1 MNGNAISI
9 LNATLG
15 MKGISNTNSSAN
27 TDSDVSFGDVLGQA
41 VNAMKGINNAV
52 KADTDTD
59 VNDKKTFAELAES
72 LSERIEETDGDVIN
86 AAVKLI
92 QAVGK
97 AVEAL
102 MGKSGVAD
110 DENDAMSVFEL
121 FGGSDDENKL
131 DDVIGIFDSISELLK
146 TGSEDADMSTDD
158 VVSELMDILKSDD
171 DDDENTLADAVMSVL
186 CTISG
191 TEFSVDGDLT
201 VADNAAEKLSG
212 IIDTLSAD
220 VPADLKIQIVSDV
233 LSGKTDDIQVKFA
246 DFITKQDQFANSMQ
260 QTTAIRI
267 NNVSEQIKDI
277 RPSGNDDLPEENV
290 LLDRADVQADIQ
302 PTQVYK
308 ELSEIVSRQ
317 VSQQIIEKLSDNSI
331 SDAVKELT
339 VVLKP
344 EGLGEV
350 AVKLVTDGNTVS
362 VVLSASNAEIGRA
375 MSENA
380 SALTASLAKQNVE
393 ISSVNVVNPSEASSY
408 MGLDFTN
415 QGFNRKGDESDRGS
429 ENGGRNSS
437 GGIDKV
443 GDISSADDVRALK
456 LLKEAKL
463 WLTA

>member
-72 LSERIEETDGDVIN
+72 LSERIEETDGDIIN

-110 DENDAMSVFEL
+110 DEKDAMSVFEL

-158 VVSELMDILKSDD
+158 VVSELMDILKSD

-260 QTTAIRI
+260 QTAAIRI

-393 ISSVNVVNPSEASSY
+393 VSSVNVVNPSEASSY

>member
-72 LSERIEETDGDVIN
+72 LSERIEETDGDIIN

-220 VPADLKIQIVSDV
+220 VPADLKIQLVSDV

-393 ISSVNVVNPSEASSY
+393 VSSVNVVNPSEASSY

>member
-102 MGKSGVAD
+102 MGKSGAAD

-220 VPADLKIQIVSDV
+220 VPADLKIQLVSDV

-331 SDAVKELT
+331 SNAVKELT

-393 ISSVNVVNPSEASSY
+393 VSSVNVVNPSEASSY

>member
-27 TDSDVSFGDVLGQA
+27 TDSDVSFGDVLGQV

-72 LSERIEETDGDVIN
+72 FSEMIEETDGDVIN

-220 VPADLKIQIVSDV
+220 VPADLKIQLVSDV

-246 DFITKQDQFANSMQ
+246 DFITKQDRFANSMQ

-267 NNVSEQIKDI
+267 NNVSEQIKGI

-429 ENGGRNSS
+429 ENGGRNSL
-437 GGIDKV
+437 GGIDKA

>member
-72 LSERIEETDGDVIN
+72 LSERIEETDGDIIN

-102 MGKSGVAD
+102 MGKSGAAD

-158 VVSELMDILKSDD
+158 VVSELMDILKSDN

-220 VPADLKIQIVSDV
+220 VPADLKIQLVSDV

>member
-72 LSERIEETDGDVIN
+72 LSERIEETDGDIIN

-171 DDDENTLADAVMSVL
+171 DGDENTLADAVMSVL

-220 VPADLKIQIVSDV
+220 VPADLKIQLVSDV

-267 NNVSEQIKDI
+267 NNVSEQIKGI

>member
-72 LSERIEETDGDVIN
+72 LSERIEETDGDIIN

-158 VVSELMDILKSDD
+158 VVSELMDILKSDN
-171 DDDENTLADAVMSVL
+171 DDENTLADAVMSVL

-220 VPADLKIQIVSDV
+220 VPADLKIQLVSDV

-246 DFITKQDQFANSMQ
+246 DFITKQDRFANSMQ

-267 NNVSEQIKDI
+267 NNVSEQIKGI

-302 PTQVYK
+302 PTKVYK

-393 ISSVNVVNPSEASSY
+393 VSSVNVVNPSEASSY

-437 GGIDKV
+437 GGIDKI

>member
-86 AAVKLI
+86 VAVKLI

-102 MGKSGVAD
+102 MGKSGAAD

-290 LLDRADVQADIQ
+290 QLDRADVQADIQ
-302 PTQVYK
+302 PAQVYK

>member
-72 LSERIEETDGDVIN
+72 LSERIEETDGDIIN

-102 MGKSGVAD
+102 MGKSGAAD

-220 VPADLKIQIVSDV
+220 VPADLKIQLVSDV

-290 LLDRADVQADIQ
+290 QLDRADVQADIQ

-393 ISSVNVVNPSEASSY
+393 VSSVNVVNPSEASSY

-429 ENGGRNSS
+429 ENGGRNQCPAQGRRETRLI
-437 GGIDKV
+437 GGGTCI
-443 GDISSADDVRALK
+443 L
-456 LLKEAKL
+456 
-463 WLTA
+463 

>member
-92 QAVGK
+92 QVVGK

-102 MGKSGVAD
+102 MGKSGAAD

-393 ISSVNVVNPSEASSY
+393 VSSVNVVNPSEASSY

-437 GGIDKV
+437 GGIDKI

>member
-102 MGKSGVAD
+102 MGKSGAAD

-290 LLDRADVQADIQ
+290 QLDRADVQADIQ
-302 PTQVYK
+302 PAQVYK

>member
-59 VNDKKTFAELAES
+59 VNDKKTFAELAQS
-72 LSERIEETDGDVIN
+72 LSEKIEETDGDVIN

-102 MGKSGVAD
+102 MGKSGIAD

-158 VVSELMDILKSDD
+158 VVSELMDILKSD

-260 QTTAIRI
+260 QTAAIRI

>member
-72 LSERIEETDGDVIN
+72 LSERIEETDGDIIN

-158 VVSELMDILKSDD
+158 VVSELMDILKSDN
-171 DDDENTLADAVMSVL
+171 DDENTLADAVMSVL

-220 VPADLKIQIVSDV
+220 VPADLKIQLVSDV

-246 DFITKQDQFANSMQ
+246 DFITKQDRFANSMQ

-267 NNVSEQIKDI
+267 NNVSEQIKGI

-302 PTQVYK
+302 PTKVYK

-437 GGIDKV
+437 GGIDKI

>member
-72 LSERIEETDGDVIN
+72 LSERIEETDGDIIN

-220 VPADLKIQIVSDV
+220 VPADLKIQLVSDV

-267 NNVSEQIKDI
+267 NNVSEQIKGI
-277 RPSGNDDLPEENV
+277 RPSGNNDLPEENV

-393 ISSVNVVNPSEASSY
+393 VSSVNVVNPSEASSY

>member
-72 LSERIEETDGDVIN
+72 LSERIEETDGDIIN

-102 MGKSGVAD
+102 MGKSGAAD

-158 VVSELMDILKSDD
+158 VVSELMDILKSDN

-260 QTTAIRI
+260 QTAAIRI

>member
-72 LSERIEETDGDVIN
+72 LSERIEETDGDIIN

-102 MGKSGVAD
+102 MGKSGAAD

>member
-52 KADTDTD
+52 EADTDTD
-59 VNDKKTFAELAES
+59 VNDKKTFAELAQS
-72 LSERIEETDGDVIN
+72 LSEKIEETDGDVIN

-131 DDVIGIFDSISELLK
+131 DDVIGIFDSISELLQ

-220 VPADLKIQIVSDV
+220 VPADLKIQLVSDV

-267 NNVSEQIKDI
+267 NNVSEQIKGI
-277 RPSGNDDLPEENV
+277 RPSVNDDLPEENV

-393 ISSVNVVNPSEASSY
+393 VSSVNVVNPSEASSY

>member
-72 LSERIEETDGDVIN
+72 FSEMIEETDGDVIN

-220 VPADLKIQIVSDV
+220 VPADLKIQLVSDV
-233 LSGKTDDIQVKFA
+233 LSGKSDNIQVKFA

>member
-52 KADTDTD
+52 EADTDTD

-72 LSERIEETDGDVIN
+72 LSEKIEETDGDVIN

-102 MGKSGVAD
+102 MGKSGIAD

-121 FGGSDDENKL
+121 FGGSDDENKR

-220 VPADLKIQIVSDV
+220 VPADLKIQLVSDV
-233 LSGKTDDIQVKFA
+233 LSGKSDDIQVKFA

-267 NNVSEQIKDI
+267 NNVSEQIKGI
-277 RPSGNDDLPEENV
+277 RPSVNDDLPEENV

-393 ISSVNVVNPSEASSY
+393 VSSVNVVNPSEASSY

>member
-52 KADTDTD
+52 EADTDTD
-59 VNDKKTFAELAES
+59 VNDKKTFAELAQS
-72 LSERIEETDGDVIN
+72 LSEKIEETDGDVIN

-220 VPADLKIQIVSDV
+220 VPADLKIRLVSDV
-233 LSGKTDDIQVKFA
+233 LSGKSDDIQVKFA

-267 NNVSEQIKDI
+267 NNVSEQIKGI
-277 RPSGNDDLPEENV
+277 RPSVNDDLPEENV
-290 LLDRADVQADIQ
+290 LLDRADVQEDIQ

-393 ISSVNVVNPSEASSY
+393 VSSVNVVNPSEASSY

>member
-72 LSERIEETDGDVIN
+72 LSERIEETDGDIIN

-158 VVSELMDILKSDD
+158 VVSELMDILKSDN

-220 VPADLKIQIVSDV
+220 VPADLKIQLVSDV

>member
-102 MGKSGVAD
+102 MGKSGIAD

-220 VPADLKIQIVSDV
+220 VPADLKIQLVSDV
-233 LSGKTDDIQVKFA
+233 LSGKYDDIQVKFA

-290 LLDRADVQADIQ
+290 QLDRADVQADIQ

-380 SALTASLAKQNVE
+380 SALTAGLAKQNVE
-393 ISSVNVVNPSEASSY
+393 VSSVNVVNPSEASSY

>member
-102 MGKSGVAD
+102 MGKSGIAD

-158 VVSELMDILKSDD
+158 VVSELMDILKSDN

-220 VPADLKIQIVSDV
+220 VPADLKIQLVSDV

-393 ISSVNVVNPSEASSY
+393 VSSVNVVNPSEASSY

-437 GGIDKV
+437 GGIDKI

>member
-72 LSERIEETDGDVIN
+72 FSEMIEETDGDVIN

-102 MGKSGVAD
+102 MGKSGAAD

-220 VPADLKIQIVSDV
+220 VPADLKIQLVSDV

-267 NNVSEQIKDI
+267 NNVSEQIKGI

-302 PTQVYK
+302 PTQIYK

>member
-52 KADTDTD
+52 EADTDTD

-72 LSERIEETDGDVIN
+72 LSEKIEETDGDVIN

-102 MGKSGVAD
+102 MGKSGIAD

-220 VPADLKIQIVSDV
+220 VPADLKIQLVSDV
-233 LSGKTDDIQVKFA
+233 LSGKSDDIQVKFA

-267 NNVSEQIKDI
+267 NNVSEQIKGI
-277 RPSGNDDLPEENV
+277 RPSVNDDLPEENV

-331 SDAVKELT
+331 SDTVKELT

-393 ISSVNVVNPSEASSY
+393 VSSVNVVNPSEASSY

>member
-72 LSERIEETDGDVIN
+72 LSERIEETDGDIIN

-102 MGKSGVAD
+102 MGKSGAAD

-317 VSQQIIEKLSDNSI
+317 VSQQMIEKLSDNSI

-380 SALTASLAKQNVE
+380 SVLTASLAKQNVE

>member
-72 LSERIEETDGDVIN
+72 FSEMIEETDGDVIN

-220 VPADLKIQIVSDV
+220 VPADLKIRLVSDV
-233 LSGKTDDIQVKFA
+233 LSGKSDDIQVKFA
-246 DFITKQDQFANSMQ
+246 EFITKQDQFANSMQ

-267 NNVSEQIKDI
+267 NNVSEQIKGI
-277 RPSGNDDLPEENV
+277 RPSENNDLPEENV

>member
-9 LNATLG
+9 LNVTLG
-15 MKGISNTNSSAN
+15 MKGISNTNSSVN
-27 TDSDVSFGDVLGQA
+27 TDSGVSFGDVLGQA
-41 VNAMKGINNAV
+41 VNAMKGMSSAVNAE
-52 KADTDTD
+52 TDTD
-59 VNDKKTFAELAES
+59 VSDKKTFAELAES
-72 LSERIEETDGDVIN
+72 LSEKIDETDGDIIN

-121 FGGSDDENKL
+121 FGSSDDKNKL

-158 VVSELMDILKSDD
+158 VVSELMDILKSD

-220 VPADLKIQIVSDV
+220 VPADLKIQLVSDV
-233 LSGKTDDIQVKFA
+233 LSGKIDDIQVKFA
-246 DFITKQDQFANSMQ
+246 DFIIKQDQFANSMQ

-267 NNVSEQIKDI
+267 NNVSEQIKGI

-290 LLDRADVQADIQ
+290 LLDRADVQEDIQ

-380 SALTASLAKQNVE
+380 SALTESLAKQNVE
-393 ISSVNVVNPSEASSY
+393 VSSVNVVNPSEASSY

-415 QGFNRKGDESDRGS
+415 QGFNRKSDESDRGS

-437 GGIDKV
+437 GGIDRV
-443 GDISSADDVRALK
+443 GDISSADDVRAQK

>member
-102 MGKSGVAD
+102 MGKSGAAD
-110 DENDAMSVFEL
+110 DEKDSMSVFEL

>member
-220 VPADLKIQIVSDV
+220 VPADLKIQLVSDV

-267 NNVSEQIKDI
+267 NNVSEQIKGI

-393 ISSVNVVNPSEASSY
+393 VSSVNVVNPSEASSY

>member
-158 VVSELMDILKSDD
+158 VVSELMDILKSDN
-171 DDDENTLADAVMSVL
+171 DDENTLADAVMSVL

-220 VPADLKIQIVSDV
+220 VPADLKIQLVSDV
-233 LSGKTDDIQVKFA
+233 LSGKSDNIQVKFA

-277 RPSGNDDLPEENV
+277 RPSGNNDLPEENV

-331 SDAVKELT
+331 SNAVKELT

-393 ISSVNVVNPSEASSY
+393 VSSVNVVNPSEASSY

>member
-52 KADTDTD
+52 EADTDTD

-158 VVSELMDILKSDD
+158 VVSELMDILKSDN

-220 VPADLKIQIVSDV
+220 VPADLKIQLVSDV
-233 LSGKTDDIQVKFA
+233 LSGKSDDIQVKFA

>member
-72 LSERIEETDGDVIN
+72 LSERIEETDGDIIN

-102 MGKSGVAD
+102 MGKSGAAD

-158 VVSELMDILKSDD
+158 VVSELMDILKSGD

-220 VPADLKIQIVSDV
+220 VPADLKIQLVSDV
-233 LSGKTDDIQVKFA
+233 LSGKSDDIQVKFA

-302 PTQVYK
+302 PAQVYK

-317 VSQQIIEKLSDNSI
+317 VSQQIIEKLSDNRI

>member
-72 LSERIEETDGDVIN
+72 LSERIEETDGDIIN

-102 MGKSGVAD
+102 MGKSGAAD
-110 DENDAMSVFEL
+110 DEKDAMSVFEL

-131 DDVIGIFDSISELLK
+131 DDVIGIFASISELLK

-220 VPADLKIQIVSDV
+220 VPADLKIQLVSDV

-267 NNVSEQIKDI
+267 NNVSEQIKGI

>member
-52 KADTDTD
+52 EADTDTD
-59 VNDKKTFAELAES
+59 VNDKKTFAELAQS
-72 LSERIEETDGDVIN
+72 LSEKIEETDGDVIN

-220 VPADLKIQIVSDV
+220 VPADLKIQLVSDV
-233 LSGKTDDIQVKFA
+233 LSGKSDDIQVKFA

-267 NNVSEQIKDI
+267 NNVSEQIKGI
-277 RPSGNDDLPEENV
+277 RPSVNDNLPEENV

-393 ISSVNVVNPSEASSY
+393 VSSVNVVNPSEASSY

>member
-102 MGKSGVAD
+102 MGKSGAAD

-393 ISSVNVVNPSEASSY
+393 VSSVNVVNPSEASSY

-437 GGIDKV
+437 GGIDKI

>member
-102 MGKSGVAD
+102 MGKSGIAD

-186 CTISG
+186 YTISG

-220 VPADLKIQIVSDV
+220 VPADLKIQLVSDV

-437 GGIDKV
+437 GGIDKI

>member
-72 LSERIEETDGDVIN
+72 LSERIEETDGDIIN

-102 MGKSGVAD
+102 MGKSGAAD

-260 QTTAIRI
+260 QTAAIRI

>member
-52 KADTDTD
+52 EADTDTD
-59 VNDKKTFAELAES
+59 VNDKKTFAELAQS

-102 MGKSGVAD
+102 MGKSSVAD

-220 VPADLKIQIVSDV
+220 VPADLKIQLVSDV

-267 NNVSEQIKDI
+267 NNVSEQIKGI
-277 RPSGNDDLPEENV
+277 RPSVNDDLPEENV

-393 ISSVNVVNPSEASSY
+393 VSSVNVVNPSEASSY

-456 LLKEAKL
+456 MLKEAKL

>member
-102 MGKSGVAD
+102 MGKSGAAD

-220 VPADLKIQIVSDV
+220 VPADLKIQLVSDV

-393 ISSVNVVNPSEASSY
+393 VSSVNVVNPSEASSY

-437 GGIDKV
+437 GGIDKI